1 MTLLRR
7 VFAILAW
14 VIFITG
20 ELHAFWVLRPMSN
33 LDHALMV
40 FGDGSIV
47 PFQFRL
53 ASYRAGAG
61 AFGDPGFLFPA
72 AFGLTL
78 AVYLVIRKF
87 SRRVPAHQ
95 VPEHVP
101 LRIRREAY

>member
-1 MTLLRR
+1 MENSVTLLRR

-14 VIFITG
+14 VLFITG

-61 AFGDPGFLFPA
+61 AFGDPGFLLPV

-78 AVYLVIRKF
+78 AVYLVL
-87 SRRVPAHQ
+87 RRVSKKVFATDQ
-95 VPEHVP
+95 VD
-101 LRIRREAY
+101 